1 MSLIQVK
8 NLTFSYPSGMEDLFQ
23 DLSFQ
28 LDTDWKLGF
37 IGRNGRGKT
46 TFLQLLMGKHPYQ
59 GTIQTSVEFDYFPYQ
74 VEETLSVRQVMGKI
88 CSCAQ
93 DWEIQRELSCLKVDL
108 TVLERSFATLSQGEQ
123 TKVLLAA
130 LFLNPG
136 RFLLIDEPTNHLD
149 DQGRELVSRYL
160 KGKKGFILV
169 SHDRRFL
176 DGCVDHI
183 LAFNR
188 KDIQVQ
194 AGNYSSWLENFER
207 QQSFELARDQRLRRE
222 IDHLAQSARRSA
234 AWSCRGEREKF
245 GAGPVDRGYLGHKSA
260 KMMKRS
266 KSIQQRREKA
276 LEEKSA
282 LLQNVEKAEDLKLH
296 PLPWRGGKM
305 ASFSQ
310 VAPVYDDRQICSPAT
325 FQLEAGDRLA
335 LTGGNGAGKSSIL
348 RLLAGKSLPHKGVV
362 TLASGLVV
370 SYLPQGTE
378 TLSGSL
384 QEFARERELE
394 ESLFMTILRKLNFQR
409 EQFREP
415 LESYSAGQ
423 KKKVLLAQSLSQ
435 RAHLYLWDEPLNY
448 IDLYSRIQLEQLIL
462 EFCPTLVFVEHDR
475 EFRERVATGQ
485 VKVER
490 LL

>member
-8 NLTFSYPSGMEDLFQ
+8 HLTFSYPSGMEDLFQ

-46 TFLQLLMGKHPYQ
+46 TFLQLLMGRYPYQ
-59 GTIQTSVEFDYFPYQ
+59 GTIQASVDFDYFPFQAEESLPTIQ
-74 VEETLSVRQVMGKI
+74 VIRQV
-88 CSCAQ
+88 CPQAQ
-93 DWEIQRELSCLKVDL
+93 DWEIQRELSCLEVEPGALDR
-108 TVLERSFATLSQGEQ
+108 TFATLSQGEQ

-130 LFLNPG
+130 LFLKPG

-149 DQGRELVSRYL
+149 DRGRELVSRYL

-183 LAFNR
+183 LALNR

-194 AGNYSSWLENFER
+194 AGNYSSWLENFQR
-207 QQSFELARDQRLRRE
+207 QQSFEMARDQRLRRE
-222 IDHLAQSARRSA
+222 VDHLEQAARRSA
-234 AWSCRGEREKF
+234 GWSRRGEEEKF

-260 KMMKRS
+260 KMMKRA
-266 KSIQQRREKA
+266 KSIRQRRERA

-282 LLQNVEKAEDLKLH
+282 LLQNQEKAEELKLH
-296 PLPWRGGKM
+296 PLPWKGEKM
-305 ASFSQ
+305 ASLSR
-310 VAPVYDDRQICSPAT
+310 VTPVYGGSPICRPVT
-325 FQLEAGDRLA
+325 FQLKPGERLA

-348 RLLAGKSLPHKGVV
+348 RLLAGEQLPHQGVV
-362 TLASGLVV
+362 SLASGLVV
-370 SYLPQGTE
+370 SYLPQSTAH
-378 TLSGSL
+378 LSGSL
-384 QEFARERELE
+384 RDFAREGRLE
-394 ESLFMTILRKLNFQR
+394 ESLFMTILRKLDFQR
-409 EQFREP
+409 ELFREP

-448 IDLYSRIQLEQLIL
+448 IDLYSRVQLEQLIL
-462 EFCPTLVFVEHDR
+462 EFRPTLVFVEHDR
-475 EFRERVATGQ
+475 EFRERVGTGE